1 MVKRGY
7 CYPCPS
13 GYESQSERV
22 YDEEDKVDVMIHEL
36 KAPCFSCQR
45 NDENHVPQRASK
57 RWFPFCSKD
66 CGYEYAVRATYDYDW
81 DGKEWS
87 F

>member
-7 CYPCPS
+7 CYICPS

-22 YDEEDKVDVMIHEL
+22 KVEEDEVDVMIHEL

-45 NDENHVPQRASK
+45 GDNGVPKRASK
-57 RWFPFCSKD
+57 MWFPFCSKD
-66 CGYEYAVRATYDYDW
+66 CGYEYAVSATYDYEW